1 MRLAVVILAAGQGT
15 RLKSDLPK
23 VLHRLAGRPLI
34 DYALEAASAVAS
46 ETPVV
51 VVGHGAEAVRT
62 VVGDR
67 GRCVLQAEQ
76 LGTAHAVRQ
85 AEAELQGRCEAVLV
99 IYGDMPL
106 LRADTLRALA
116 QAQALNPGPLTLAT
130 AEAPQLKDFGRI
142 VRDSSGQV
150 RAIVEAAQASPS
162 EWALTEVNVGAYCF
176 NAAWLWAALPQLPL
190 SPRGEYYLTDVVA
203 LATRD
208 GGQVAAV
215 ALEDAAEALGVNTR
229 AQLAEAETR
238 LRERINAHW
247 MAAGITLVDPATT
260 YIEPTVQIGTDTC
273 IWPNTHLQGR
283 TTVGGACVVGPN
295 TIVRDSAIG
304 QHCHIE
310 CSVLEGA
317 QVGDEVSIGPFA
329 HLRRGARLGRGV
341 HMGNF
346 GEVKDSVLGPGT
358 KMGHFSYIGNATI
371 GANVNIGAGT
381 ITCNYDGVKKNPTVI
396 EDSVFLGSDTM
407 LVAPVT
413 IGQGAKTGAGAV
425 VIDDIPEQS
434 LAVGV
439 PAKVI
444 RKLEKKAAGGSA
456 A

>member
-1 MRLAVVILAAGQGT
+1 MRYAVVILAAGQGT

-34 DYALEAASAVAS
+34 EYALEAARAVSS
-46 ETPVV
+46 EAPVV
-51 VVGHGAEAVRT
+51 VVGHGAEAVRAA
-62 VVGDR
+62 VGDR
-67 GRCVLQAEQ
+67 GHCVLQAEQ

-85 AEAELQGRCEAVLV
+85 AEAELRGQCEAVLV

-106 LRADTLRALA
+106 LRADTLHALA
-116 QAQALNPGPLTLAT
+116 ETQALNSTGPLTLAT
-130 AEAPQLKDFGRI
+130 AEAPKLKDFGRV
-142 VRDSSGQV
+142 VRDGAGEV
-150 RAIVEAAQASPS
+150 RAVVEAAQATP
-162 EWALTEVNVGAYCF
+162 EERALTEMNVGAYCF
-176 NAAWLWAALPQLPL
+176 DAEWLWEALPQLPL
-190 SPRGEYYLTDVVA
+190 SPKGEYYLTDVVA
-203 LATRD
+203 LAVR
-208 GGQVAAV
+208 GGGRVAAV
-215 ALEDAAEALGVNTR
+215 RLDDPAEALGVNTR
-229 AQLAEAETR
+229 AQLAEAEAR

-247 MAAGITLVDPATT
+247 MAEGVSLVDPATT
-260 YIEPTVQIGTDTC
+260 YIEPTVQIGADTC

-283 TTVGGACVVGPN
+283 TSIGSACLIGPN
-295 TIVRDSAIG
+295 TIVRDSIIG
-304 QHCHIE
+304 QRCRIE
-310 CSVLEGA
+310 SSVLEGA
-317 QVGDEVSIGPFA
+317 QLAEEVSIGPFA
-329 HLRRGARLGRGV
+329 HLRPGARLERGV

-371 GANVNIGAGT
+371 GAQVNIGAGT

-396 EDSVFLGSDTM
+396 EDGAFIGSDTM

-425 VIDDIPEQS
+425 VVDDLPAHS

-444 RKLEKKAAGGSA
+444 RKLGKEGA
-456 A
+456 

>member
-34 DYALEAASAVAS
+34 DYALDVARAVTP

-62 VVGDR
+62 AVGDR

-76 LGTAHAVRQ
+76 LGTAHAVQQ
-85 AEAELQGRCEAVLV
+85 AEAELRGQCEAVLV
-99 IYGDMPL
+99 MYADMPL
-106 LRADTLRALA
+106 LRANTLRALA
-116 QAQALNPGPLTLAT
+116 QAQAFNSGPLTLASVN
-130 AEAPQLKDFGRI
+130 APHLTDFGRI
-142 VRDSSGQV
+142 VRDASDEVQAV
-150 RAIVEAAQASPS
+150 VEAAQATP
-162 EWALTEVNVGAYCF
+162 EERAIAEVNVGAYCF
-176 NAAWLWAALPQLPL
+176 NADWLWATLPQLPL
-190 SPRGEYYLTDVVA
+190 SPKGEYYLTDAVA
-203 LATRD
+203 LATAA
-208 GGQVAAV
+208 GGRVAAV
-215 ALEDAAEALGVNTR
+215 RLEDAAEALGVNTR
-229 AQLAEAETR
+229 AQLAEAEAR
-238 LRERINAHW
+238 LRERINTRW
-247 MAAGITLVDPATT
+247 MAAGVTLVDPATT
-260 YIEPTVQIGTDTC
+260 YIEPTVQIEPDTC
-273 IWPNTHLQGR
+273 IWPNTHLQGN
-283 TTVGGACVVGPN
+283 TTVGGGCVLGPN

-304 QHCHIE
+304 SRCRIE

-317 QVGDEVSIGPFA
+317 QVAEEVTIGPFA
-329 HLRRGARLGRGV
+329 HLRPGARLGRGV

-371 GANVNIGAGT
+371 GEDVNIGAGT

-396 EDSVFLGSDTM
+396 EDGAFIGSDTM

-413 IGQGAKTGAGAV
+413 VGSGAKTGAGAV

-439 PAKVI
+439 PARVI
-444 RKLEKKAAGGSA
+444 RKLEKKTAGDAAA
-456 A
+456 